1 MCEDGSIQ
9 VYTVLYFA
17 HAHGEWKELKK
28 TKMGIFHIRIYKIRL
43 AELDSFW
50 PVLQLTRSRVDGMM
64 TGKDLEGN
72 SHAIMRN
79 LFWHVF
85 KGIEWKTRNVSVV
98 KELVSPPKFVK
109 GS

>member
-1 MCEDGSIQ
+1 MER
-9 VYTVLYFA
+9 V
-17 HAHGEWKELKK
+17 KK
-28 TKMGIFHIRIYKIRL
+28 TKMGIFHTRIHKIRF

-50 PVLQLTRSRVDGMM
+50 PVLQLRRSRVDDMM

-85 KGIEWKTRNVSVV
+85 KGIEWKTRNVSVARIS
-98 KELVSPPKFVK
+98 VSARICEGFLAEH
-109 GS
+109 STSTT